1 MRPSH
6 FIPLVLTTAILLL
19 FGCENNDSV
28 SPENN
33 DSVSPQEHLPT
44 ITTAEITDI
53 TPYTAI
59 GGGDVT
65 DDGGYGIIA
74 RGIVWGRFPNPTLDN
89 NKTNDGSGTG
99 SFTSEMTDLKSNSA
113 YHVRAYATN
122 SKGTAYGNQVSFRAV
137 QDTGTVTDIDGNI
150 YKTVKLGDQWWM
162 AENLRTSR
170 YRNGVTIPN
179 VTDLARWSNLTT
191 GAWVNYDNNAS
202 YDIVYGKLYNWYAVI
217 DTGGLCPDDWHVP
230 SDGEWRELE
239 IHLGMTEQQL
249 EDPYREGSD
258 AGGILKSTRTE
269 PDPHPRWSNPNT
281 GANNESKFSGL
292 PGGVRGSGINF
303 IQIGI
308 TGSWWSSTEYNTR
321 SANSRSLYYNHT
333 GIFGTNEIKEHGHSI
348 RCLRYD

>member
-1 MRPSH
+1 
-6 FIPLVLTTAILLL
+6 
-19 FGCENNDSV
+19 
-28 SPENN
+28 
-33 DSVSPQEHLPT
+33 
-44 ITTAEITDI
+44 
-53 TPYTAI
+53 
-59 GGGDVT
+59 
-65 DDGGYGIIA
+65 
-74 RGIVWGRFPNPTLDN
+74 
-89 NKTNDGSGTG
+89 
-99 SFTSEMTDLKSNSA
+99 MTDLKSNSA

-202 YDIVYGKLYNWYAVI
+202 YNIVYGKLYNWYAVI